1 MKNVEKTRSNDYET
15 FFFFFFLVD
24 LFPPVVF

>member
-15 FFFFFFLVD
+15 FFFFFLVD
-24 LFPPVVF
+24 LFLPVVF